1 MSEHDPPP
9 DESVEEERNE
19 RFASVRRGYYPA
31 QVDAFLVAI
40 ASRIR
45 ALEAELHELRVAPS
59 SPAKDAP
66 EGSAKRISMLGEV
79 AEREVQEMIEEARA
93 EAATIVS
100 EAGIEA
106 DRITTDAQ
114 RAATRAVDEASEH
127 LSQVEEEA
135 RRIPSDAAERRRQMV
150 EETKV
155 MQERLLRIAKEL
167 DLVVKDGA

>member
-1 MSEHDPPP
+1 MSTTHRPTRA
-9 DESVEEERNE
+9 SQNE

-45 ALEAELHELRVAPS
+45 ALEAELHDLRVTPS
-59 SPAKDAP
+59 HPAEDAP
-66 EGSAKRISMLGEV
+66 EDPAKRITMLGEV

-106 DRITTDAQ
+106 DRITRDAE
-114 RAATRAVDEASEH
+114 RAATRAVDEASMH
-127 LSQVEEEA
+127 LTKVEEEA
-135 RRIPSDAAERRRQMV
+135 RRIPSDVAERRRQMI
-150 EETKV
+150 EETQA
-155 MQERLLRIAKEL
+155 MQERLVRIAKEL
-167 DLVVKDGA
+167 DLMVKDGG